1 MTLDQLLP
9 YIIAILSGL
18 LVVVVAY
25 AVQKYLRQNSLD
37 ENFQAQ
43 FEAITRDPVDAADEE
58 LLQKEKGLSIL
69 DRWNRGWDRS
79 FKAAGFK
86 RYAEDPNRA
95 GTDMLILSLVLM
107 VAASIFAKNILAG
120 VFGVV
125 IGMSIVGMMAR
136 SAANKKIARID
147 EQLNGF
153 LFSFKA
159 NIQSGMSNEIS
170 FINIVDKTKDP
181 LKSELIPAKNDILSS
196 KGFVTSLM
204 NLRAHTPSK
213 DLQFLCSC
221 LIQGTQSGSGL
232 ENQIDKIQ
240 DVMKSRREINNKIE
254 VAMKEPQPAIWL
266 SSFIL
271 PALFIYSYTTSPPGF
286 WFVNPWSWL
295 ALAGVAILYFIG
307 IFVMRKMVD
316 KIKNL

>member
-58 LLQKEKGLSIL
+58 LLQKKKGLSIL

-86 RYAEDPNRA
+86 RYAEDPNRS

-181 LKSELIPAKNDILSS
+181 LKSELLS
-196 KGFVTSLM
+196 
-204 NLRAHTPSK
+204 
-213 DLQFLCSC
+213 
-221 LIQGTQSGSGL
+221 LIH
-232 ENQIDKIQ
+232 I
-240 DVMKSRREINNKIE
+240 
-254 VAMKEPQPAIWL
+254 
-266 SSFIL
+266 
-271 PALFIYSYTTSPPGF
+271 
-286 WFVNPWSWL
+286 
-295 ALAGVAILYFIG
+295 
-307 IFVMRKMVD
+307 
-316 KIKNL
+316 